1 MSSPPDHSDVG
12 AYLLGV
18 LNEADTIAFEE
29 HLTHCVRCQDELQE
43 MLDLPDLLDVARALE
58 QQRGTVDQRRNGTP
72 PGQAGA
78 PPGRPLRS
86 VPPPGRPRPVTPAQ
100 RVGSAPPRGA
110 VAPQPRGTLGPPP
123 RPQPHRSTEPAPDG
137 PGDRVLAQLL
147 DQVGARKRSR
157 KKVVLWSLAAA
168 ACLALVLT
176 PLVVSAT
183 TGTGQGG
190 VALPSPIL
198 SLPGQP
204 PTTGQSVP
212 SGPATPSVDANTL
225 TEETLTGS
233 NPANNVSATLGLTE
247 KGSGVQVRMEL
258 KGISGPRRCQLV
270 AIGKAGET
278 FPVNS
283 WVVPEKGY
291 GVAGSPDPLQQTGN
305 VALSRTEIASFEV
318 RTMDGIGLLSIPAGS

>member
-29 HLTHCVRCQDELQE
+29 HLTHCSRCQDELQE
-43 MLDLPDLLDVARALE
+43 LLDLPDLLDTARALGQHQ
-58 QQRGTVDQRRNGTP
+58 QQRNGAVP
-72 PGQAGA
+72 PPQVRPNQPRPQA

-86 VPPPGRPRPVTPAQ
+86 VPPLARPQPGPQAPRPRQ
-100 RVGSAPPRGA
+100 
-110 VAPQPRGTLGPPP
+110 GPPP
-123 RPQPHRSTEPAPDG
+123 AQPRPPAFAPATPAPAPEG
-137 PGDRVLAQLL
+137 PDERVLAQLL
-147 DQVGARKRSR
+147 DQVGARKRDRR
-157 KKVVLWSLAAA
+157 KAVLWSLAAA

-183 TGTGQGG
+183 TGDGRDG

-198 SLPGQP
+198 SLPSQP
-204 PTTGQSVP
+204 STTRAPVSTGPVGP
-212 SGPATPSVDANTL
+212 SADASTL
-225 TEETLTGS
+225 NEETLTGS
-233 NPANNVSATLGLTE
+233 NPANNVSAILALTE
-247 KGSGVQVRMEL
+247 KGSGVEVRMEL

-291 GVAGSPDPLQQTGN
+291 GVAGSPEPLRNTGN
-305 VALSRTEIASFEV
+305 VALSRTDIASFEV
-318 RTMDGIGLLSIPAGS
+318 RTMDGIGLLSIPAGG

>member
-29 HLTHCVRCQDELQE
+29 HLTHCTRCQDELQE
-43 MLDLPDLLDVARALE
+43 LLDLPDLLDTARALGQHQ
-58 QQRGTVDQRRNGTP
+58 QQRNGAVP
-72 PGQAGA
+72 SPQVRPNQPRPQA

-86 VPPPGRPRPVTPAQ
+86 VPPLARPQPGAPAPRPLP
-100 RVGSAPPRGA
+100 
-110 VAPQPRGTLGPPP
+110 GPPP
-123 RPQPHRSTEPAPDG
+123 RTQPRPPAFAPAAQAPAQPDE
-137 PGDRVLAQLL
+137 RVLAQLL
-147 DQVGARKRSR
+147 DQVGARKRDRR
-157 KKVVLWSLAAA
+157 KAVLWSLAAA

-176 PLVVSAT
+176 PLAISAT
-183 TGTGQGG
+183 TGDGRDG

-198 SLPGQP
+198 SLPSQP
-204 PTTGQSVP
+204 STTRPPVQSGP
-212 SGPATPSVDANTL
+212 SGPSTDANTL
-225 TEETLTGS
+225 NEETLTGS
-233 NPANNVSATLGLTE
+233 NPANNVSAILALTE
-247 KGSGVQVRMEL
+247 KGSGVEVRMEL

-291 GVAGSPDPLQQTGN
+291 GVAGSPEPLRNTGN
-305 VALSRTEIASFEV
+305 VALSRTDIASFEV